1 MQKILLLLI
10 LYVFCVTAMTK
21 LSVTRFK
28 NKVQYINT
36 TSEKV
41 ITKIDSS
48 RYLLA
53 QKNVDRLE
61 SVLSIQDSMLID
73 ALSNLSKRDKQIIAL
88 KAKIS
93 ERYDVVSVD
102 TVYRLDTL
110 FKDSEKLV
118 VQKYVFSK
126 LQPIRS
132 KFFDVD
138 FIPKADLTGYSMDIE
153 RRISILIKNKVK
165 RRFFKRD
172 EHYAEVSFPNQKIS
186 LIDAENISEVDSPF
200 IIKPSIFAGYMLI
213 LNKSRLK
220 SGFGVGAGVSINF

>member
-1 MQKILLLLI
+1 MKKILFALI
-10 LYVFCVTAMTK
+10 LYVFCVVVITK
-21 LSVTRFK
+21 CKNK

-53 QKNVDRLE
+53 QKNVDKLE
-61 SVLSIQDSMLID
+61 SILSIQDSMLID

-88 KAKIS
+88 KANIS

-110 FKDSEKLV
+110 FRDSEKLV
-118 VQKYVFSK
+118 IQKYVFSK

-172 EHYAEVSFPNQKIS
+172 EYYAEVSFPNQKIS